1 MPQISCGHCGKPIT
15 GKYVKDYWG
24 NAYHAGHLREALRCF
39 YCGRLISKGLTG
51 GGKTYRDGRVICAL
65 CLKSAVDNTAAA
77 VPILKDVRSRL
88 ERHGITVKGTFA
100 ETHLLNRGGL
110 AKISGRRAA
119 RTEEAGFTKLEKKT
133 VNGRLA
139 SFSMQ
144 VFILKGLPET
154 HYIATAA
161 HELMH
166 VWQHL
171 YAVPE
176 NDPALREGSC
186 NYASYLVLRELA
198 GGSGRAGNAGAV
210 RKFGTADE
218 AGYITETF
226 FSTRDRV
233 YGKGFL
239 KVYQLV
245 KDRGIKGWLEYLR
258 NNKR

>member
-1 MPQISCGHCGKPIT
+1 M
-15 GKYVKDYWG
+15 
-24 NAYHAGHLREALRCF
+24 
-39 YCGRLISKGLTG
+39 
-51 GGKTYRDGRVICAL
+51 
-65 CLKSAVDNTAAA
+65 KSAVDDPAATG
-77 VPILKDVRSRL
+77 PILKDVRSRL
-88 ERHGITVKGTFA
+88 ERYGITVKGNFA
-100 ETHLLNRGGL
+100 ETHLLDRGGL

-119 RTEEAGFTKLEKKT
+119 RSEEAGFTKLEKKT

-144 VFILKGLPET
+144 IFILKGLPET
-154 HYIATAA
+154 HFIATAA

-171 YAVPE
+171 FAVPN

-186 NYASYLVLRELA
+186 NYAAYLILRELS
-198 GGSGRAGNAGAV
+198 GGSGRKPG
-210 RKFGTADE
+210 RTDE
-218 AGYITETF
+218 ANYIIESF

-245 KDRGIKGWLEYLR
+245 KDRGIRGWLDYLR

>member
-51 GGKTYRDGRVICAL
+51 GGKTYPDGRVICTL

-77 VPILKDVRSRL
+77 VPILKDIRSRL
-88 ERHGITVKGTFA
+88 ERYGIIVKGTFA

-119 RTEEAGFTKLEKKT
+119 RSEEAGFTKLEKKT

-144 VFILKGLPET
+144 IFILKGLPET

-186 NYASYLVLRELA
+186 NYAAYLILRELA
-198 GGSGRAGNAGAV
+198 GGSGRAGNAEAV

-218 AGYITETF
+218 AGYIIESF